1 MATRRRFGKRRP
13 RRLRADSAAAKNSS
27 RPAGGPLFAQVPYF
41 GPMLFPSRCVRM
53 TSFGLVVLGQAVAA
67 DAPVSEWKDPS
78 GKTFRGEPVEALGPL
93 VLFRTGGTTSKF
105 MPMRVLPPEDC
116 VRFFQAVEGRPARA
130 AKWSE
135 AQGKASSE
143 FIGRLM
149 RVEGGALKPVDLTKL
164 PEPEL
169 FIVLFRS
176 RQSPGSWHLFDNL
189 TPFLNRI
196 QRVYPGRVASVV
208 MSTWDSGFDARSLPS
223 SRSWHVVDPKKQ
235 SEMKLLSRFVPGGG
249 FVMMLMTREGVPLF
263 GGPANEIVDLMH
275 FVDGVSNLLWQLN
288 PANPRTARDRAHY
301 LGAVRPVEFATRRAE
316 PVLLADLFRVE
327 GLRQNGIVRI
337 EAKIAVEPDGKVASV
352 EMLPGADMPAV
363 VVPAMSE
370 AIKKMALFVPAIENG
385 APVPGSFHYSF
396 NVGPAD
402 QQRAADAAWING
414 EARAELP
421 LKSWLVLKAIRVPE
435 QSFSK
440 VASVGVDGT
449 LMMQAVTAGSGKT
462 VSKASQVNSFN
473 SDWFA
478 DTGGPGTVRPTSG
491 EKLTIDGHKL
501 AWKKLN
507 AEEGLVDFMD
517 GASHGD
523 LDYCIG
529 YAWTEIEVANDTD
542 AWLGIGSDDGMK
554 LWLNGEIIVDQWV
567 QRPSR
572 LDDEVVPLRLKSG
585 KNQFLLKIQNMKG
598 QWSFTARLRVRGT

>member
-1 MATRRRFGKRRP
+1 
-13 RRLRADSAAAKNSS
+13 
-27 RPAGGPLFAQVPYF
+27 
-41 GPMLFPSRCVRM
+41 MLLLTAPIV
-53 TSFGLVVLGQAVAA
+53 AVADPA
-67 DAPVSEWKDPS
+67 MTEWKDHK
-78 GKTFRGEPVEALGPL
+78 GATFKGEPVEALGPL

-105 MPMRVLPPEDC
+105 LPMRALSPEDC
-116 VRFFQAVEGRPARA
+116 VRFYQATSGRPPRA
-130 AKWSE
+130 KKWSE

-149 RVEGGALKPVDLTKL
+149 RAEGGKLKAVDLAKL

-176 RQSPGSWHLFDNL
+176 RQSGGSWRLFDNL

-208 MSTWDSGFDARSLPS
+208 LSTWDSGFDATALPS
-223 SRSWHVVDPKKQ
+223 SRNWNVVDPKKQ

-275 FVDGVSNLLWQLN
+275 FVDGVSNMLWQLN

-301 LGAVRPVEFATRRAE
+301 LGAVRPLEFAQGRGE
-316 PVLLADLFRVE
+316 PLLLADMFRTE
-327 GLRQNGIVRI
+327 GLRQNGIARI
-337 EAKIAVEPDGKVASV
+337 EAKIAVAADGKVSGV
-352 EMLPGADMPAV
+352 ELLPESEMPAAV
-363 VVPAMSE
+363 RPPIAE
-370 AIKKMALFVPAIENG
+370 AIRKMALFMPAVENG
-385 APVPGSFHYSF
+385 AAVAGDYAYSVK
-396 NVGPAD
+396 VGPAD
-402 QQRAADAAWING
+402 KQLAADAAWVNG
-414 EARAELP
+414 EARSEVP
-421 LKSWLVLKAIRVPE
+421 FKSWLVLKSIKVPE
-435 QSFSK
+435 QSFSR
-440 VASVGVDGT
+440 VASVGSDGT
-449 LMMQAVTAGSGKT
+449 LMMQAVTAGSGKKIST
-462 VSKASQVNSFN
+462 ASQVNSFN

-478 DTGGPGTVRPTSG
+478 DTGGAGSVRPAAG
-491 EKLTIDGHKL
+491 EKLTIDGTKL
-501 AWKKLN
+501 TWKKLTP
-507 AEEGLVDFMD
+507 EDGLVDFMD

-554 LWLNGEIIVDQWV
+554 LWLNGELVVDQWV

-572 LDDEVVPLRLKSG
+572 LDDDVVPLRLKKG
-585 KNQFLLKIQNMKG
+585 ANQFLIKIQNMKG
-598 QWSFTARLRVRGT
+598 QWSFTARLRVRGA